1 MDGEDDEQFQ
11 KEMEAASKENA
22 KTDLAPRGKLVFGVG
37 LAGLISVPI
46 FKAVTGLPPYL
57 GMLAALGVL
66 WVLTDTIH
74 AGEEQEELKVPAAL
88 SKIDVSGILF
98 FFGILLSVGALESAG
113 LLTQVAT
120 YLQTNIP
127 SNTIVATVIGM
138 VSAVIDN
145 VPLVAATMGMYDMNI
160 HPVDSPLWQLIA
172 FCAGTGGSLLVIGSA
187 AGVALMGMEK
197 VDFGWYLKRISA
209 SAMVGYLGGIAGYLL
224 LKSPII
230 ANILPTKLLPAFA
243 SMFQ

>member
-1 MDGEDDEQFQ
+1 MG
-11 KEMEAASKENA
+11 
-22 KTDLAPRGKLVFGVG
+22 
-37 LAGLISVPI
+37 SVPV

-74 AGEEQEELKVPAAL
+74 AGEEEEALKVPAAL

-113 LLTQVAT
+113 LLTQVAVF
-120 YLQTNIP
+120 LQNNIP
-127 SNTIVATVIGM
+127 SNTIVATVFGM

-160 HPVDSPLWQLIA
+160 HPIDSPLWQLIA
-172 FCAGTGGSLLVIGSA
+172 FCAGTGGSLLFGSA

-224 LKSPII
+224 LKSPIL
-230 ANILPTKLLPAFA
+230 ASVLPTKLLPAFA
-243 SMFQ
+243 SMFN